1 MPAPYYDTHAAAPLA
16 ALPRR
21 IKTDKDR
28 PVDPDS
34 PESVGIL
41 RLVKATPPEGF
52 QIVASHGE
60 LIDGQWREVIDAT
73 KSLADVEAEQLA
85 AAKVEAVA
93 ANRAECQRRIEA
105 RWPSW
110 AQANFTLGIYTDS
123 AALADCQAWISDH
136 IEAENA
142 AAAKINAAETPETAK
157 AVTVEWPNA

>member
-1 MPAPYYDTHAAAPLA
+1 MPQLYYDTNSAAPLH

-21 IKTDKDR
+21 VKTDKNR
-28 PVDPDS
+28 PVDPDK
-34 PESVGIL
+34 PEAVGIL
-41 RLVKATPPEGF
+41 RLVPATPPKGF

-60 LIDGQWREVIDAT
+60 LVDGQWREVIDKT
-73 KSLADVEAEQLA
+73 KSLADVKAEQLA
-85 AAKVEAVA
+85 GGKAESVA

-110 AQANFTLGIYTDS
+110 AQANFALGIYTDP
-123 AALADCQAWISDH
+123 AALADCHAWIANH

-142 AAAKINAAETPETAK
+142 AAAKINAAETPEAAK